1 MERTERKRLAGPV
14 AAAVGLLLALVGIWL
29 WIETTQDVTL
39 VVWLGKLPVV
49 VVFAIVAVFWV
60 LFGLIAWW
68 IAERTFENDGR
79 EVTHENVARLLLI
92 MTSFFVF
99 VLGFVVSQ
107 EWSNATAARNEV
119 SRGAAALY
127 TAGYNNFPLP
137 QPSKKEIQVAL
148 DDLGNSIVCD
158 DIPSLA
164 DTALGSPE
172 TAQALARTFEVTT
185 DQPQSVQDLAT
196 YDNIVDELGVISE
209 ARREWLSHADNG
221 LPTVILLTIFLV
233 SGFLLAAFVVQ
244 STRSRRGH
252 LATVII
258 LSLLIALGTGLVIS
272 LARPFG
278 GAAQVNPDSFSQ
290 GAAASNRSCAE
301 YKAAFR

>member
-1 MERTERKRLAGPV
+1 MERKGLVGPI
-14 AAAVGLLLALVGIWL
+14 AAAAGLLLAVVAVWV
-29 WIETTQDVTL
+29 WVETTQEVTL
-39 VVWLGKLPVV
+39 VIWLGKLPVP
-49 VVFAIVAVFWV
+49 VVFAIVAAFWL

-68 IAERTFENDGR
+68 IAERSFKEDNR

-107 EWSNATAARNEV
+107 EWSNATAARNDI
-119 SRGAAALY
+119 SRGVAALY

-137 QPSKKEIQVAL
+137 QPSKREIQVAL
-148 DDLGNSIVCD
+148 DDLGNSIACYE
-158 DIPSLA
+158 IPSLK
-164 DTALGSPE
+164 DTALGAPQTGE
-172 TAQALARTFEVTT
+172 ALAKSFEVVTG
-185 DQPQSVQDLAT
+185 QPQSVQDMTT
-196 YDNIVDELGVISE
+196 YGNIVDELGVVSE
-209 ARREWLSHADNG
+209 ARREWLSQAGNG
-221 LPTVILLTIFLV
+221 LPTVVLLAIFIA

-244 STRSRRGH
+244 ATKSRRGH
-252 LATVII
+252 LTTVII
-258 LSLLIALGTGLVIS
+258 LSLLIALGTGMVIS

-301 YKAAFR
+301 YKAAIR